1 MLIEE
6 KNKESLFKCHYPIM
20 NEFPLDNMYF
30 SYSHSQSE
38 ECVLLENDYMN
49 QDYYVNNGTNGIN
62 TKLNGNIINVNKY
75 LQNIRKKRNKR
86 KKYFNVTTDYVPMNS
101 DSSESVNNTIQNNE
115 ITITCE
121 GIEVPEIINTG
132 LLGKFFPFGFCY
144 EFKKLV
150 QLAIPITMTSLV
162 AFLSGPMGLVFCGQ
176 LGKTA
181 LATVGLANSVFNVA
195 GLAVITGLLTA
206 VDTLFSQIYG
216 SSNKGLMGVHLQ
228 RAIVI
233 SFIMCMP
240 CWSLYLCIEPI
251 LLGLK
256 QNPIM
261 AKKASEYLLFMIP
274 GLYFAAVGQILT
286 KYVQTQN
293 RVYIPLVIGI
303 LTNCFNASLHYIL
316 LFVFKIG
323 IIGSAI
329 SQSSAYLF
337 QCVCYLPY
345 ILMLQQSGLT
355 WKGWTNELWLDWG
368 SWFKL
373 AMPGVLMI
381 TLEWV
386 IFEMGSIVSGTL
398 GEREL
403 ATQTILFNIESMC
416 FTLLPLGFGMASSI
430 RVGQFLGA
438 RSSMGPRSVV
448 STALVILWTASIA
461 FILALSLL
469 RWKIPMIFTSE
480 QDVIELSAKLLP
492 LIATFQIF
500 DGTVGVCGG
509 AIRGAGLQMFGA
521 IVCFISLYVIGSPIS
536 FSLVYAGGYGLKGLW
551 AGMTIGTIFEG
562 VIYLITCQ
570 HINWEKQVQLAI
582 ERTEQLI
589 LDDDQL
595 QEGSTNQSTG
605 GVQQSTNIK
614 SSSIKDECVNN
625 EEQIDVQNDNS
636 FRESVTEAGASLVDD
651 YNPPTNEFR
660 SNSQKIL
667 SIQLEKVIVS
677 RTIFI
682 LLMLFLLSLAIIMR
696 VLKPWSKKFG
706 AYCTF
711 SNGTFISLKDRDI
724 FFRNSTETILDVDN
738 ILLKYYDLNC
748 TISIP

>member
-1 MLIEE
+1 M
-6 KNKESLFKCHYPIM
+6 S
-20 NEFPLDNMYF
+20 F
-30 SYSHSQSE
+30 SYSGSQSE
-38 ECVLLENDYMN
+38 ECVLLENDCLN
-49 QDYYVNNGTNGIN
+49 QDYYENNGVNGISAKLGGN
-62 TKLNGNIINVNKY
+62 TNNVNKY
-75 LQNIRKKRNKR
+75 FKSIRKKRNR
-86 KKYFNVTTDYVPMNS
+86 KKHVNVTTDYVPMNS
-101 DSSESVNNTIQNNE
+101 ASSESVNNTIDNINNNE
-115 ITITCE
+115 ITINCE
-121 GIEVPEIINTG
+121 GIEIPNIINTG

-150 QLAIPITMTSLV
+150 QLAIPITITSLV
-162 AFLSGPMGLVFCGQ
+162 AFLSGPMGLIFCGQ

-181 LATVGLANSVFNVA
+181 LATVGLANSIFNVA

-206 VDTLFSQIYG
+206 VDTLFSQIFG
-216 SSNKGLMGVHLQ
+216 SSNKGLMGIHLQ

-240 CWSLYLCIEPI
+240 SWSLYLCIEPI

-256 QNPIM
+256 QNPLM
-261 AKKASEYLLFMIP
+261 AKKASEYLLYMIP
-274 GLYFAAVGQILT
+274 GLYFAAIGQILT

-293 RVYIPLVIGI
+293 RVYIPLAIGI

-316 LFVFKIG
+316 LFVYEIG

-337 QCVCYLPY
+337 QCICYLPY

-368 SWFKL
+368 RWFKL

-381 TLEWV
+381 TLEWIV
-386 IFEMGSIVSGTL
+386 FEMGSIVSGTL

-416 FTLLPLGFGMASSI
+416 FTLLPLGFGIASSI

-438 RSSMGPRSVV
+438 RSSLGPRSVV
-448 STALVILWTASIA
+448 STALVTLWTASIV
-461 FILALSLL
+461 FILTLCLL

-509 AIRGAGLQMFGA
+509 AIRGAGLQLFGA

-536 FSLVYAGGYGLKGLW
+536 FSLVYAGAYGLEGLW

-562 VIYLITCQ
+562 VIYLVICQ

-582 ERTEQLI
+582 ERTEELI
-589 LDDDQL
+589 LNVDQM
-595 QEGSTNQSTG
+595 QERSTNQPTEE
-605 GVQQSTNIK
+605 VQQPTDTK
-614 SSSIKDECVNN
+614 PSSFKDEYVNE
-625 EEQIDVQNDNS
+625 EEQIDVQNDVS
-636 FRESVTEAGASLVDD
+636 FRENVTEAGASLVDNF
-651 YNPPTNEFR
+651 NPPTNEF
-660 SNSQKIL
+660 SPNSQKIL
-667 SIQLEKVIVS
+667 STQLEKVVLP
-677 RTIFI
+677 RTVFI
-682 LLMLFLLSLAIIMR
+682 LLMLFLLSLGIIMR
-696 VLKPWSKKFG
+696 VLKPWSGRFG
-706 AYCTF
+706 VYCIF
-711 SNGTFISLKDRDI
+711 SNGTFISLKDRIDI
-724 FFRNSTETILDVDN
+724 FLPNSTGTILDANN

>member
-1 MLIEE
+1 
-6 KNKESLFKCHYPIM
+6 
-20 NEFPLDNMYF
+20 
-30 SYSHSQSE
+30 
-38 ECVLLENDYMN
+38 
-49 QDYYVNNGTNGIN
+49 
-62 TKLNGNIINVNKY
+62 
-75 LQNIRKKRNKR
+75 
-86 KKYFNVTTDYVPMNS
+86 MNS
-101 DSSESVNNTIQNNE
+101 ASSESVNNTIDNINNNE
-115 ITITCE
+115 ITINCE
-121 GIEVPEIINTG
+121 GIEIPNIINTG

-150 QLAIPITMTSLV
+150 QLAIPITITSLV
-162 AFLSGPMGLVFCGQ
+162 AFLSGPMGLIFCGQ

-181 LATVGLANSVFNVA
+181 LATVGLANSIFNVA

-206 VDTLFSQIYG
+206 VDTLFSQIFG
-216 SSNKGLMGVHLQ
+216 SSNKGLMGIHLQ

-240 CWSLYLCIEPI
+240 SWSLYLCIEPI

-256 QNPIM
+256 QNPLM
-261 AKKASEYLLFMIP
+261 AKKASEYLLYMIP
-274 GLYFAAVGQILT
+274 GLYIYFNSFSKFAAIGQILT

-293 RVYIPLVIGI
+293 RVYIPLAIGI

-316 LFVFKIG
+316 LFVYKIG

-337 QCVCYLPY
+337 QCICYLPY

-368 SWFKL
+368 RWFKL

-381 TLEWV
+381 TLEWIV
-386 IFEMGSIVSGTL
+386 FEMGSIVSGTL

-416 FTLLPLGFGMASSI
+416 FTLLPLGFGIASSI

-438 RSSMGPRSVV
+438 RSSLGPRSVV
-448 STALVILWTASIA
+448 STALVTLWTASIV
-461 FILALSLL
+461 FILTLCLL

-509 AIRGAGLQMFGA
+509 AIRGAGLQLFGA

-536 FSLVYAGGYGLKGLW
+536 FSLVYAGAYGLEGLW

-562 VIYLITCQ
+562 VIYLVICQ

-582 ERTEQLI
+582 ERTEELI
-589 LDDDQL
+589 LNVDQM
-595 QEGSTNQSTG
+595 QESSTNQSTEE
-605 GVQQSTNIK
+605 VQQSTDTK
-614 SSSIKDECVNN
+614 PSSFKDECVNE
-625 EEQIDVQNDNS
+625 EEQIDVQNDVS
-636 FRESVTEAGASLVDD
+636 FRENVTEAGASLVNDC
-651 YNPPTNEFR
+651 NSPTNEL
-660 SNSQKIL
+660 SPNLQKIL
-667 SIQLEKVIVS
+667 SIQLEKVVLS
-677 RTIFI
+677 RTVFI
-682 LLMLFLLSLAIIMR
+682 LLMLFLLSLGIIMR
-696 VLKPWSKKFG
+696 VLKPWSGRFG
-706 AYCTF
+706 VYCIF
-711 SNGTFISLKDRDI
+711 SNGTFISLKDRIDI
-724 FFRNSTETILDVDN
+724 FLPNSTGTILDANN
-738 ILLKYYDLNC
+738 ILLKYYNLNC

>member
-1 MLIEE
+1 M
-6 KNKESLFKCHYPIM
+6 S
-20 NEFPLDNMYF
+20 F
-30 SYSHSQSE
+30 SYSGSQSE
-38 ECVLLENDYMN
+38 ECVLLENDCLN
-49 QDYYVNNGTNGIN
+49 QDYYENNGVNGISAKLGGN
-62 TKLNGNIINVNKY
+62 TINVNKY
-75 LQNIRKKRNKR
+75 FKSIRKKRNR
-86 KKYFNVTTDYVPMNS
+86 KKHFNVTTDYVPMNS
-101 DSSESVNNTIQNNE
+101 ASSESVNNTIDNINNNE
-115 ITITCE
+115 ITINCE
-121 GIEVPEIINTG
+121 GIEIPNIINTG

-150 QLAIPITMTSLV
+150 QLAIPITITSLV
-162 AFLSGPMGLVFCGQ
+162 AFLSGPMGLIFCGQ

-181 LATVGLANSVFNVA
+181 LATVGLANSIFNVA

-206 VDTLFSQIYG
+206 VDTLFSQIFG
-216 SSNKGLMGVHLQ
+216 SSNKGLMGIHLQ

-240 CWSLYLCIEPI
+240 SWSLYLCIEPI

-256 QNPIM
+256 QNPLM
-261 AKKASEYLLFMIP
+261 AKKASEYLLYMIP
-274 GLYFAAVGQILT
+274 GLYFAAIGQILT

-293 RVYIPLVIGI
+293 RVYIPLAIGI

-316 LFVFKIG
+316 LFVYKIG

-337 QCVCYLPY
+337 QCICYLPY

-368 SWFKL
+368 RWFKL

-381 TLEWV
+381 TLEWIV
-386 IFEMGSIVSGTL
+386 FEMGSIVSGTL

-416 FTLLPLGFGMASSI
+416 FTLLPLGFGIASSI

-438 RSSMGPRSVV
+438 RSSLGPRSVV
-448 STALVILWTASIA
+448 STALVTLWTASIV
-461 FILALSLL
+461 FILTLCLL

-509 AIRGAGLQMFGA
+509 AIRGAGLQLFGA

-536 FSLVYAGGYGLKGLW
+536 FSLVYAGAYGLEGLW

-562 VIYLITCQ
+562 VIYLVICQ

-582 ERTEQLI
+582 ERTEELI
-589 LDDDQL
+589 LNVDQM
-595 QEGSTNQSTG
+595 QESSTNQSTEE
-605 GVQQSTNIK
+605 VQQSTDTK
-614 SSSIKDECVNN
+614 PSSFKDECVNE
-625 EEQIDVQNDNS
+625 EEQIDVQNDVS
-636 FRESVTEAGASLVDD
+636 FRENVTEAGASLVNDC
-651 YNPPTNEFR
+651 NSPTNEL
-660 SNSQKIL
+660 SPNLQKIL
-667 SIQLEKVIVS
+667 SIQLEKVVLS
-677 RTIFI
+677 RTVFI
-682 LLMLFLLSLAIIMR
+682 LLMLFLLSLGIIMR
-696 VLKPWSKKFG
+696 VLKPWSGRFG
-706 AYCTF
+706 VYCIF
-711 SNGTFISLKDRDI
+711 SNGTFISLKDRIDI
-724 FFRNSTETILDVDN
+724 FLPNSTGTILDANN
-738 ILLKYYDLNC
+738 ILLKYYNLNC

>member
-1 MLIEE
+1 
-6 KNKESLFKCHYPIM
+6 
-20 NEFPLDNMYF
+20 
-30 SYSHSQSE
+30 
-38 ECVLLENDYMN
+38 
-49 QDYYVNNGTNGIN
+49 
-62 TKLNGNIINVNKY
+62 
-75 LQNIRKKRNKR
+75 
-86 KKYFNVTTDYVPMNS
+86 
-101 DSSESVNNTIQNNE
+101 
-115 ITITCE
+115 
-121 GIEVPEIINTG
+121 
-132 LLGKFFPFGFCY
+132 
-144 EFKKLV
+144 
-150 QLAIPITMTSLV
+150 MTSLV
-162 AFLSGPMGLVFCGQ
+162 AFLSGPMGLIFCGQ

-206 VDTLFSQIYG
+206 VDTLFSQIFG

-256 QNPIM
+256 QNPLM

-274 GLYFAAVGQILT
+274 GLYFAAIGQILT
-286 KYVQTQN
+286 KYVQTQCKCKFSKVVSN
-293 RVYIPLVIGI
+293 TIDISTVII
-303 LTNCFNASLHYIL
+303 HS
-316 LFVFKIG
+316 
-323 IIGSAI
+323 IIRGSAI

-368 SWFKL
+368 RWFKL

-416 FTLLPLGFGMASSI
+416 FTLLPLGFGIASSI

-438 RSSMGPRSVV
+438 RSSIGPRSVV
-448 STALVILWTASIA
+448 STALVTLWTASIA

-469 RWKIPMIFTSE
+469 RWKIPMIFTSD

-509 AIRGAGLQMFGA
+509 AIRGAGLQLFGA

-536 FSLVYAGGYGLKGLW
+536 FSLVYAGGYGL
-551 AGMTIGTIFEG
+551 E
-562 VIYLITCQ
+562 
-570 HINWEKQVQLAI
+570 
-582 ERTEQLI
+582 
-589 LDDDQL
+589 DDDQL
-595 QEGSTNQSTG
+595 QEGNTNQLTG
-605 GVQQSTNIK
+605 EVQHSKNIK
-614 SSSIKDECVNN
+614 SSSIKDECVND

-636 FRESVTEAGASLVDD
+636 FHEKFQFLTSLHKLFNQSKSSGSLYITMKRYDGRVKPIPKRVQKVKDVHVTSE
-651 YNPPTNEFR
+651 
-660 SNSQKIL
+660 NSCLLRATLGNQKI
-667 SIQLEKVIVS
+667 STVVHQKDMN
-677 RTIFI
+677 RFNQ
-682 LLMLFLLSLAIIMR
+682 
-696 VLKPWSKKFG
+696 
-706 AYCTF
+706 AY
-711 SNGTFISLKDRDI
+711 SN
-724 FFRNSTETILDVDN
+724 
-738 ILLKYYDLNC
+738 LLKANIDGLKKRDKRVKSTNISSKLNRPK
-748 TISIP
+748 TEKG

>member
-1 MLIEE
+1 
-6 KNKESLFKCHYPIM
+6 
-20 NEFPLDNMYF
+20 MYF
-30 SYSHSQSE
+30 SNSHSQSE

-62 TKLNGNIINVNKY
+62 TKLNGNIINVNEY
-75 LQNIRKKRNKR
+75 FQNVRKKRNKR

-101 DSSESVNNTIQNNE
+101 DSSETVNNTIQNNE

-132 LLGKFFPFGFCY
+132 LIGKYFPFGFCY

-162 AFLSGPMGLVFCGQ
+162 AFLSGPMGLIFCGQ

-206 VDTLFSQIYG
+206 VDTLFSQIFG

-256 QNPIM
+256 QNPLM

-274 GLYFAAVGQILT
+274 GLYFAAIGQILT

-293 RVYIPLVIGI
+293 RVYIPLAIGI

-368 SWFKL
+368 RWFKL

-416 FTLLPLGFGMASSI
+416 FTLLPLGFGIASSI

-438 RSSMGPRSVV
+438 RSSIGPRSVV
-448 STALVILWTASIA
+448 STALVTLWTASIA

-469 RWKIPMIFTSE
+469 RWKIPMIFTSD

-509 AIRGAGLQMFGA
+509 AIRGAGLQLFGA

-536 FSLVYAGGYGLKGLW
+536 FSLVYAGGYGLEGLW

-605 GVQQSTNIK
+605 GVQHSTNIK
-614 SSSIKDECVNN
+614 SSSIKDECVND

-651 YNPPTNEFR
+651 YNPPANEFR

-711 SNGTFISLKDRDI
+711 SNGTFISLKDRNI
-724 FFRNSTETILDVDN
+724 FLRNSTETILGADN